1 MTALVAETNTA
12 HRDERIA
19 RAILFSCAALF
30 VLGIGFILVYLLYA
44 GTRLFFHDGLSPF
57 AFLFGKDW
65 SINDPSAKDVHA
77 NSYGAAPFIIGS
89 LFATGFAILIGGP
102 LGVAIGV
109 FFSELAPPRVA
120 TIFKPAIEVL
130 VGIPSVVYG
139 WLGLT
144 LLVPA
149 IGNVF
154 HLQDGDGLLAAGIVL
169 SIMIVPT
176 VISLSEDALR
186 VVPNSLREGSLALGA
201 TRWETISR
209 VLIPAASSGIAVAVI
224 LGIARAIGETL
235 ALQLVIGNAT
245 VVPSSLLK
253 PAAALTSEIVMDMQN
268 AQDGTPFQDSLFSM
282 ALLLLLISMGLIL
295 LIRFALRKRA

>member
-1 MTALVAETNTA
+1 MTSLAAEATNA
-12 HRDERIA
+12 HRDERVA
-19 RAILFSCAALF
+19 RTILFLCAGIF
-30 VLGIGFILVYLLYA
+30 VVAISLVLLYLLYA
-44 GTRLFFHDGLSPF
+44 GTRLFFHDGLSPLTF
-57 AFLFGKDW
+57 FFTSNWETSAPSSLNVKD
-65 SINDPSAKDVHA
+65 
-77 NSYGAAPFIIGS
+77 NSFGAAPFIVGS
-89 LFATGFAILIGGP
+89 LIATGFAIVVGGP

-109 FFSELAPPRVA
+109 FFSELAPQRIA
-120 TIFKPAIEVL
+120 SIMKPAIEVL

-144 LLVPA
+144 ILVPI

-154 HLQDGDGLLAAGIVL
+154 HLPDGDGLLAAGIVL

-201 TRWETISR
+201 TRWETIYK
-209 VLIPAASSGIAVAVI
+209 VLIPSASSGIAVAVI

-235 ALQLVIGNAT
+235 AIQLVLGNAPVMPT
-245 VVPSSLLK
+245 SLLK
-253 PAAALTSEIVMDMQN
+253 PAVALTSEIVMDMQN
-268 AQDGTPFQDSLFSM
+268 AQDGTPFQDALFSM

>member
-1 MTALVAETNTA
+1 MTSLASAPRSTA

-19 RAILFSCAALF
+19 RTILFVCATVF
-30 VLGIGFILVYLLYA
+30 VVGITLILIYLAIA
-44 GTRLFFHDGLSPF
+44 GTRLFFQYHASPF
-57 AFLFGKDW
+57 TFLFSNNWDGADGQF
-65 SINDPSAKDVHA
+65 
-77 NSYGAAPFIIGS
+77 GAAPFIVGS
-89 LFATGFAILIGGP
+89 LVATAFAILVGGP

-109 FFSELAPPRVA
+109 FFAELAPKRVA
-120 TIFKPAIEVL
+120 AIFKPAIEVL

-149 IGNVF
+149 IGSVF
-154 HLQDGDGLLAAGIVL
+154 HLVDGDGLLAAGIVL

-186 VVPNSLREGSLALGA
+186 SVPDAMREGSLALGA

-209 VLIPAASSGIAVAVI
+209 VLIPSASSGIAVAVI

-235 ALQLVIGNAT
+235 AIQLVIGNAP
-245 VVPSSLLK
+245 VIPGSLLK
-253 PAAALTSEIVMDMQN
+253 PASALTSEIVMDMQN
-268 AQDGTPFQDSLFSM
+268 AQDGTAFQASLFSM

-295 LIRFALRKRA
+295 LIRFALRKRT

>member
-1 MTALVAETNTA
+1 MTSLAAAPRSTA

-19 RAILFSCAALF
+19 RAILFGCATIF
-30 VLGIGFILVYLLYA
+30 VVGITLILIYLAIA
-44 GTRLFFHDGLSPF
+44 GTRLFFQFHVSPF
-57 AFLFGKDW
+57 TFLFSNNWDGADGQF
-65 SINDPSAKDVHA
+65 
-77 NSYGAAPFIIGS
+77 GAAPFILGS
-89 LFATGFAILIGGP
+89 LVATAFAILVGGP

-109 FFSELAPPRVA
+109 FFAELAPKRVA
-120 TIFKPAIEVL
+120 AIFKPAIEVL

-149 IGNVF
+149 IGSVF
-154 HLQDGDGLLAAGIVL
+154 HLVDGDGLLAAGIVL

-176 VISLSEDALR
+176 VISLSEDALKA
-186 VVPNSLREGSLALGA
+186 VPNSMREGSLALGA

-209 VLIPAASSGIAVAVI
+209 VLIPSASSGIAVAVI

-235 ALQLVIGNAT
+235 AIQLVIGNAP

-253 PAAALTSEIVMDMQN
+253 PASALTSEIVMDMQN
-268 AQDGTPFQDSLFSM
+268 AQDGTAFQASLFSM
-282 ALLLLLISMGLIL
+282 ALLLLLISMGLIF

>member
-1 MTALVAETNTA
+1 LA
-12 HRDERIA
+12 
-19 RAILFSCAALF
+19 
-30 VLGIGFILVYLLYA
+30 YLAVA
-44 GTRLFFHDGLSPF
+44 GTRLFFQFHVSPF
-57 AFLFGKDW
+57 TFLFSSNWDGADGQF
-65 SINDPSAKDVHA
+65 
-77 NSYGAAPFIIGS
+77 GAAPFIVGS
-89 LFATGFAILIGGP
+89 LVATAFAILVGGP

-109 FFSELAPPRVA
+109 FFAELAPKRVA
-120 TIFKPAIEVL
+120 AIFKPAIEVL

-149 IGNVF
+149 IGQVF
-154 HLQDGDGLLAAGIVL
+154 HLVDGDGLLAAGIVL

-186 VVPNSLREGSLALGA
+186 SVPDAMREGSLALGA

-209 VLIPAASSGIAVAVI
+209 VLIPSASSGIAVAVI

-235 ALQLVIGNAT
+235 AIQLVIGNAP
-245 VVPSSLLK
+245 VIPGSLLK
-253 PAAALTSEIVMDMQN
+253 PASALTSEIVMDMQN
-268 AQDGTPFQDSLFSM
+268 AQDGTAFQASLFSM

-295 LIRFALRKRA
+295 LIRFALRKRT